1 MTEEQK
7 YLFDLQG
14 YLILEQVVPSEIVD
28 ACNRSLD
35 QYEATDES
43 DYPLPLQLGQD
54 RSPENLYISNI
65 LEGDPAFRPLI
76 DIPEVID
83 VIESISGA
91 TYRLNHTY
99 TIYRWGGG
107 YTGLHMHGTP
117 IIDKCQYRCQN
128 GQIVSTLTKAVFPM
142 LDSDFEDGC
151 FAGIPGSHKS
161 NFEKPWGRHPEENPP
176 LVPIPAKAGDC
187 VIFTEAMTHGSFVN
201 TSGKPRRTVYFCYSI
216 GWMKDWGGQ
225 HLEFSDQINDG
236 LTEQQQEIIR
246 LK

>member
-65 LEGDPAFRPLI
+65 LEVDPAFRPLI

-83 VIESISGA
+83 VIEA
-91 TYRLNHTY
+91 LNLDYHCGN
-99 TIYRWGGG
+99 I
-107 YTGLHMHGTP
+107 L
-117 IIDKCQYRCQN
+117 KQ
-128 GQIVSTLTKAVFPM
+128 VSK
-142 LDSDFEDGC
+142 
-151 FAGIPGSHKS
+151 
-161 NFEKPWGRHPEENPP
+161 
-176 LVPIPAKAGDC
+176 
-187 VIFTEAMTHGSFVN
+187 N
-201 TSGKPRRTVYFCYSI
+201 TF
-216 GWMKDWGGQ
+216 
-225 HLEFSDQINDG
+225 
-236 LTEQQQEIIR
+236 
-246 LK
+246 